1 MGSQRVG
8 HDRATNTFTFLSYTL
23 GRMRFIKCN
32 WFFTV
37 IQGGARQQRLQAT
50 VMQCCGLLTGLLA
63 SVSVLLPP
71 KACPLQQQAWS
82 FKSVNHIKPPCLSAS
97 PFQQENIQMPYDA
110 NKSHHVL
117 HLLLLRSSVLSP
129 LCANYAA
136 ATLTSPPFST
146 PVSFVPQALC
156 FCSFHLC
163 FSLGF

>member
-50 VMQCCGLLTGLLA
+50 VIQCCGLLTGLLA
-63 SVSVLLPP
+63 SVSVLLLP

-82 FKSVNHIKPPCLSAS
+82 FKSVNHIKPPCLSSS
-97 PFQQENIQMPYDA
+97 PFQQEKIQMPYDTY
-110 NKSHHVL
+110 KSHHVL
-117 HLLLLRSSVLSP
+117 HLLPLRSSVLPHCVLTTLQPHSYP
-129 LCANYAA
+129 LLSAHQCPSCLKLFAFA
-136 ATLTSPPFST
+136 PST
-146 PVSFVPQALC
+146 YVSL
-156 FCSFHLC
+156 
-163 FSLGF
+163 